1 VNERGKAKKPVRCR
15 KQVFCFLKGDMFL
28 AIIRRYMQFVR
39 PYKWYIIATMIIGII
54 KFAIPLLIPLLLKY
68 VVDEIIA
75 NTKLPMSVKTE
86 RLWWAIAVML
96 VIFVLIRPI
105 VEYYRQYFAQWTASK
120 VLYDIRNRLFT
131 HMQKLSFTYYSNHRT
146 GEIIS
151 RVINDVE
158 QTKDFIITGLMN
170 LWLDMTTIIIALI
183 IMMKMDIKLTLV
195 SISTLPL
202 YAFSVKYFF
211 GRLRQRT
218 RMRSQALA
226 ELQAYLHERVQGMP
240 VIKSLV
246 IEEEEQK
253 RFSEQNNNFLT
264 KALMHTSWNAKSF
277 SVVNTVTD
285 IAPII
290 VIGYAGYQVLLGHIT
305 VGTLVAFVGYIDRLY
320 SPLRRLVNSSTTLTQ
335 SFASMD
341 RMFEFLDETY
351 DIVDAPNAKDCKEV
365 KGDIV
370 FDNVTFAYNKNEPP
384 VLRDIS
390 FSVKAGET
398 IALVG
403 MSGGGKSTLVS
414 LIPRFYDVT
423 KGRILLDG
431 VDIRDIRVRSLR
443 DQIGIVFQDSFL
455 FSDSVKENI
464 LLGKP
469 EATDEEVIA
478 AAKAANA
485 HDFIM
490 NLPDGYDTKV
500 GERGIKLSGGQKQR
514 IAIARVF
521 LKNPPLLIFDEA
533 TSALDLESEHYIQE
547 AMERLAKNRT
557 TFIVAHR
564 LSTITHAD
572 RIFLI
577 EDGKIV
583 ESGTHDELMARKG
596 QYYHLFTIQ
605 QLNYTR

>member
-1 VNERGKAKKPVRCR
+1 MNKKEESKKPVRRR
-15 KQVFCFLKGDMFL
+15 KQVFLLLRGIFMES
-28 AIIRRYMQFVR
+28 IRRYMQFVR

-68 VVDEIIA
+68 VVDEIIG
-75 NTKLPMSVKTE
+75 NETMPMSVKTT
-86 RLWWAIAVML
+86 RLWWALVIML

-120 VLYDIRNRLFT
+120 VLYDIRNQLFT

-170 LWLDMTTIIIALI
+170 LWLDMATIMIALV
-183 IMMKMDIKLTLV
+183 IMMKMDMKLTLV
-195 SISTLPL
+195 SISTLPI
-202 YAFSVKYFF
+202 YALSVKYFF

-226 ELQAYLHERVQGMP
+226 ELQAYLHERVQGMS
-240 VIKSLV
+240 VIKSFA
-246 IEEEEQK
+246 IEEAEQK
-253 RFSEQNNNFLT
+253 RFSAQNNHFLT

-277 SVVNTVTD
+277 AVVNTVTD
-285 IAPII
+285 IAPIM
-290 VIGYAGYQVLLGHIT
+290 VIIYAGYQVLLGHIT
-305 VGTLVAFVGYIDRLY
+305 VGTMVAFVGYIDRLY

-341 RMFEFLDETY
+341 RMFEFFDEPY
-351 DIVDAPNAKDCKEV
+351 DVTDAPNAVDCREV

-370 FDNVTFAYNKNEPP
+370 FDHVTFAYHKNEPP

-423 KGRILLDG
+423 EGRILLDG
-431 VDIRDIRVRSLR
+431 IDIRDIRVRSLR
-443 DQIGIVFQDSFL
+443 DKIGIVFQDSFL
-455 FSDSVKENI
+455 FSDSVKDNI

-469 EATDEEVIA
+469 DATDEEVIA

-490 NLPDGYDTKV
+490 SLPDGYDTKV

-533 TSALDLESEHYIQE
+533 TSALDLENEHYIQE
-547 AMERLAKNRT
+547 ALERLAKNRT

-577 EDGKIV
+577 ENGKIV
-583 ESGTHDELMARKG
+583 ESGTHEELMAKQG
-596 QYYHLFTIQ
+596 SYYHLFTIQ
-605 QLNYTR
+605 QLHQ

>member
-1 VNERGKAKKPVRCR
+1 MTN
-15 KQVFCFLKGDMFL
+15 
-28 AIIRRYMQFVR
+28 IRRYMQFVR
-39 PYKWYIIATMIIGII
+39 PYKWYIVATMIIGII

-68 VVDEIIA
+68 VVDEIIG
-75 NTKLPMSVKTE
+75 NTKLPMSAKVE
-86 RLWWAIAVML
+86 RLWWAIAAML
-96 VIFVLIRPI
+96 VIFIIIRPI

-183 IMMKMDIKLTLV
+183 IMIKMDIKLTII

-240 VIKSLV
+240 VMKSFA

-253 RFSEQNNNFLT
+253 RFSKQNNNFLT

-305 VGTLVAFVGYIDRLY
+305 VGTMVAFVGYIDRLY

-351 DIVDAPNAKDCKEV
+351 DIVDAPNAVDCKEV

-370 FDNVTFAYNKNEPP
+370 FENVTFAYSKNEPP

-423 KGRILLDG
+423 EGRILLDG

-443 DQIGIVFQDSFL
+443 DKIGIVFQDSFL

-469 EATDEEVIA
+469 DATDEEVIA

-547 AMERLAKNRT
+547 ALERLAKNRT

-577 EDGKIV
+577 EDGMVV
-583 ESGTHDELMARKG
+583 ESGTHDELMAKKG

-605 QLNYTR
+605 QLNYNQ

>member
-1 VNERGKAKKPVRCR
+1 MV
-15 KQVFCFLKGDMFL
+15 
-28 AIIRRYMQFVR
+28 IIRRYMQFVR

-183 IMMKMDIKLTLV
+183 IMMKLDIKLTLV

-240 VIKSLV
+240 VIKSLA

-351 DIVDAPNAKDCKEV
+351 DIVDAPNAMDCKEV

-370 FDNVTFAYNKNEPP
+370 FENVTFAYNKNEPP

-431 VDIRDIRVRSLR
+431 IDIRDIRVRSLR
-443 DQIGIVFQDSFL
+443 DQIGMVFQDSFL

-469 EATDEEVIA
+469 GATDEEVIA

-605 QLNYTR
+605 QLNYTE

>member
-1 VNERGKAKKPVRCR
+1 
-15 KQVFCFLKGDMFL
+15 MFL
-28 AIIRRYMQFVR
+28 VIIRRYMQFVR

-183 IMMKMDIKLTLV
+183 IMMKLDIKLTLV

-240 VIKSLV
+240 VIKSLA

-351 DIVDAPNAKDCKEV
+351 DIVDAPNAMDCKEV

-370 FDNVTFAYNKNEPP
+370 FENVTFAYNKNEPP

-431 VDIRDIRVRSLR
+431 IDIRDIRVRSLR
-443 DQIGIVFQDSFL
+443 DQIGMVFQDSFL

-469 EATDEEVIA
+469 GATDEEVIA

-605 QLNYTR
+605 QLNYTE